1 MNWNQTM
8 GYVSSFATLLPIAII
23 AYFQLYKNRNLL
35 VLMFY
40 YIITLVFNMSSEQII
55 NLPPSVIK
63 NIGFFNNIL
72 DAPLMLI
79 YLLYFAKSESLRK
92 KIHITILSFLV
103 FEVAVTLFFGITSTT
118 ITIILGPGILLV
130 LLFTSRFFVEQ
141 VKIVVQ
147 QNKPAGKALMAT
159 SALFAYGCFFII
171 YLFWYVFETPNV
183 EDAFLV
189 YFFVATIS
197 SILVSI
203 GLVIEKKRF
212 KVLDEL
218 KTTRKELSML
228 YPNEKIIFPKET
240 AGSFDEEEY

>member
-1 MNWNQTM
+1 M
-8 GYVSSFATLLPIAII
+8 
-23 AYFQLYKNRNLL
+23 
-35 VLMFY
+35 
-40 YIITLVFNMSSEQII
+40 
-55 NLPPSVIK
+55 
-63 NIGFFNNIL
+63 
-72 DAPLMLI
+72 
-79 YLLYFAKSESLRK
+79 
-92 KIHITILSFLV
+92 
-103 FEVAVTLFFGITSTT
+103 
-118 ITIILGPGILLV
+118 
-130 LLFTSRFFVEQ
+130 
-141 VKIVVQ
+141 
-147 QNKPAGKALMAT
+147 
-159 SALFAYGCFFII
+159 
-171 YLFWYVFETPNV
+171 